1 MAEITDQQIADAAAQ
16 PQSMSVDGVNVNQRS
31 LKELTDAQNDLSQRH
46 AEKPRRG
53 LLFSKLIPGS
63 ARGQS

>member
-1 MAEITDQQIADAAAQ
+1 MPDITDQQIADAAAQ

-31 LKELTDAQNDLSQRH
+31 LKELSDAQNDLSQRK
-46 AEKPRRG
+46 AETPRRG
-53 LLFSKLIPGS
+53 LLFSRLIPGS